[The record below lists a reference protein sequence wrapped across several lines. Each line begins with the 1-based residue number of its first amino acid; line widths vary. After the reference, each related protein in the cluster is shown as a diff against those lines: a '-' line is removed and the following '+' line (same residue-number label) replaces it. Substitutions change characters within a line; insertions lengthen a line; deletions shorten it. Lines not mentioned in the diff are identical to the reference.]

1 VDTTHAVIE
10 AAVDIVPAAP
20 EEQSVLANLLE
31 LYSHDFSE
39 LYDIDLG
46 ADGRYGY
53 TPLPLY
59 WTEPGRHPFL
69 VRLDGTLAGFVLVKR
84 GSEVSRDPDVWD
96 LAEFF
101 IVRRHRRR
109 RLGLHV
115 AHHVWR
121 RFPGRWEV
129 RVMPANRA
137 AQAFWARAIREWT
150 SDVVSSVPVE
160 RDGKSWQ
167 LFAFDS
173 RAHPAP

>member
-1 VDTTHAVIE
+1 MGMSGTLLGR
-10 AAVDIVPAAP
+10 AVDVVPAAP
-20 EEQSVLANLLE
+20 EQQPLLANLLE

-39 LYDIDLG
+39 FSDIDLG

-53 TPLPLY
+53 KPLPLY

-69 VRLDGTLAGFVLVKR
+69 VRLDGKLAGFVLVKR
-84 GSEVSRDPDVWD
+84 GSEVSGDPDVWD

-101 IVRRHRRR
+101 IVRRYRRQ
-109 RLGLHV
+109 RLGVNV

-121 RFPGRWEV
+121 RFAGRWEV

-137 AQAFWARAIREWT
+137 AHAFWQRAIRELT
-150 SDVVSSVPVE
+150 NDAVSSVPVE
-160 RDGKSWQ
+160 RDGRSWQ

-173 RAHPAP
+173 GSRPAP